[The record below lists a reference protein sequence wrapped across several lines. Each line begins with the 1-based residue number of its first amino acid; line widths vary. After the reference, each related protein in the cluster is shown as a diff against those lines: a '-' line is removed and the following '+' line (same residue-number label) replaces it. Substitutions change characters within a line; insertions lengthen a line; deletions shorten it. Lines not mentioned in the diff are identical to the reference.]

1 MSDTANTEQPAPFVA
16 PTSAVP
22 SSPSMPDIADLVKG
36 SKGRKEPRASS
47 GAGMSRNLIIG
58 GVVGGLVL
66 VGGGFFAG
74 QAMASGPK
82 TLAAAIQQ
90 ASTGK
95 LPCGTP
101 SGTTGAAGLI
111 TRLCGSAA
119 GGAATGGGAGGG
131 FGGGAGGAGGFGGA
145 GFGRGVSG
153 TVTAISSGSITVQTR
168 AGSVTVI
175 VPGTVTVDKT
185 VVGQF
190 ADVKIGSS
198 VTVASTTDSSGNRT
212 AQRITV
218 VPAGSLPTGG
228 DGGGLGG

>member
-1 MSDTANTEQPAPFVA
+1 VSDTPNTEQPAPFVA

-22 SSPSMPDIADLVKG
+22 SSQSMPNIADLVKG
-36 SKGRKEPRASS
+36 SKGRKEPRNPGGAS
-47 GAGMSRNLIIG
+47 ASRNLIVG
-58 GVVGGLVL
+58 GIVGGLFL
-66 VGGGFFAG
+66 VGGGYFAG

-111 TRLCGSAA
+111 TRLCGSTA
-119 GGAATGGGAGGG
+119 GGAPTGGAGGG
-131 FGGGAGGAGGFGGA
+131 FGGGG
-145 GFGRGVSG
+145 GFGRGISG
-153 TVTAISSGSITVQTR
+153 TVTAMSSGSVTVQTR

-185 VVGQF
+185 VVGQL
-190 ADVKIGSS
+190 ADVKVGSS
-198 VTVASTTDSSGNRT
+198 VTVSSTTDSSGNRT

-218 VPAGSLPTGG
+218 VPTGSLPTGG
-228 DGGGLGG
+228 GGGGLGG